1 MDVSGALTILANWL
15 KPLGSGAAQVWDA
28 IPADWRVP
36 AAAGFLV
43 AAIAAVVGVLNY
55 QRTYARLDISV
66 MADPF
71 GQKFGDIADE
81 CPFNLIIVN
90 PATST
95 NALRRVECRVDG
107 KLVDM
112 TAYPVDLLQRK
123 IEGGTKLEG
132 CLTLLA
138 TPLLEGF
145 KKIEFVILPVR
156 GKPSKFTFR
165 EAEVLP
171 RF

>member
-1 MDVSGALTILANWL
+1 
-15 KPLGSGAAQVWDA
+15 
-28 IPADWRVP
+28 
-36 AAAGFLV
+36 
-43 AAIAAVVGVLNY
+43 
-55 QRTYARLDISV
+55 